1 MVFTIQKIAA
11 AILSTWSRNER
22 RCFFLV
28 FRLAFLSAIA
38 TTPQFHRVTPRWTM
52 SPASHPELP
61 REKYYSKNFFR
72 DFYFEMY
79 I

>member
-22 RCFFLV
+22 RCFFLG

-38 TTPQFHRVTPRWTM
+38 DSPQFRKVTPRWTM

-61 REKYYSKNFFR
+61 RENN
-72 DFYFEMY
+72 Y
-79 I
+79 IKKLV